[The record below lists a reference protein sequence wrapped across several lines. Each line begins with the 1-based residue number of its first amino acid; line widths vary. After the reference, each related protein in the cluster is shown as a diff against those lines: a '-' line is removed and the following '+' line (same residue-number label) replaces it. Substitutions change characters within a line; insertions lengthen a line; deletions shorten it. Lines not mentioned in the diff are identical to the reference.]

1 MGFRPLRPALATAV
15 TGLVTFA
22 ALGLSTPGTGA
33 AAPAAAPKPSPAQSR
48 ALAAESAQDLV
59 ARRAA
64 ALYASAGETYAAR
77 PVISVEEGTQFVPYD
92 RTYKGLPVFGGD
104 FVVMTDAA
112 GHITGT
118 SVAQTK
124 RIGALSTTPALT
136 PAAAKRSAMTTVD
149 KVTRIGEPVEAVYAL
164 GTPALAWKV
173 RVNGLHADGDREIKD
188 VYVDARTGKVLGED
202 IAVHF
207 ASGSGTGFFNG
218 PNPLTI
224 TTTQVSSTSYSMKNP
239 DIPGL
244 DCRDDATGSVYTG
257 ADNSWGDGTA
267 GSKET
272 GCVDALYD
280 LQTED
285 RMIGDW
291 LGGNGFD
298 TQGNGWQI
306 RVGKDEV
313 NAFYCPPGLV
323 ETGFCDGTERVRI
336 GHNQTSG

>member
-1 MGFRPLRPALATAV
+1 MVLRTRSVRPLLATVLA
-15 TGLVTFA
+15 GLVTFT
-22 ALGLSTPGTGA
+22 ALGLSSPGAGA
-33 AAPAAAPKPSPAQSR
+33 VPAATPKPSPAQSR
-48 ALAAESAQDLV
+48 ALAAKAAQDLV

-64 ALYASAGETYAAR
+64 ALHTSTGEAYTAR
-77 PVISVEEGTQFVPYD
+77 PVLSGGGGFQYAPYV
-92 RTYKGLPVFGGD
+92 RTYKGLDVFGGD
-104 FVVMTDAA
+104 FVVNTDA
-112 GHITGT
+112 H
-118 SVAQTK
+118 
-124 RIGALSTTPALT
+124 
-136 PAAAKRSAMTTVD
+136 
-149 KVTRIGEPVEAVYAL
+149 

-207 ASGSGTGFFNG
+207 AAGSGTAYFNG
-218 PNPLTI
+218 PSPLTI
-224 TTTQVSSTSYSMKNP
+224 TTTQNSSTSYSMKNP
-239 DIPGL
+239 DIPGV

-267 GSKET
+267 ASKET

-285 RMIGDW
+285 TIISAW

-323 ETGFCDGTERVRI
+323 ETGFCDGTERVRT